1 MATIK
6 DIARHAGVSTTVVS
20 YVINN
25 GPRPVA
31 PETQARVREAMELL
45 NYHPNAR
52 AQQLARQHSNCIGLV
67 FNGLSDSN
75 FNSIYFSEYI
85 RGIGFYAEKAG
96 YNMMLFLNREAD
108 FYQRLGKMGL
118 VDGVILSGS
127 SLPIEG
133 LAQLSTQAFP
143 AVVIGQRVP
152 NLAWVMQDY
161 EGSAYNATSYL
172 LSQGYRRIGFPSQS
186 LSLSYGQDRLNGYRR
201 ALAEAGIE
209 IDDSLISL
217 PETPRDLPTT
227 DEVRLILEAGADS
240 ILTDKEGVITKI
252 LNQLGVDVPE
262 DIGLI
267 GLDEEPSGT
276 SPVAL
281 GTTSVPKFEMGL
293 VAAETL
299 IDLIM
304 KRPDT
309 DIHRILP
316 LRLVI
321 NDTFRGE
328 KGESSS

>member
-1 MATIK
+1 MTTIR
-6 DIARHAGVSTTVVS
+6 DIARYAGVSTTVVS

-31 PETQARVREAMELL
+31 PETQARVRQAMELL

-75 FNSIYFSEYI
+75 FSSIYFSEYI

-96 YNMMLFLNREAD
+96 YNLMLFLNREAD
-108 FYQRLGKMGL
+108 FYQRLGKMRL

-127 SLPIEG
+127 SLPTEG
-133 LAQLSTQAFP
+133 LAQLATLAFP
-143 AVVIGQRVP
+143 AVVIGQRIP

-161 EGSAYNATSYL
+161 EGSTFNATNYL
-172 LSQGYRRIGFPSQS
+172 LGQGYRRIGFLSQS

-201 ALAEAGIE
+201 ALAEAGLNV
-209 IDDSLISL
+209 DSTLISL
-217 PETPRDLPTT
+217 PETPRDLPTI
-227 DEVRLILEAGADS
+227 DEVRSLLAAGADS
-240 ILTDKEGVITKI
+240 ILTDKEVVIADF
-252 LNQLGVDVPE
+252 LRLLGVDVPDE
-262 DIGLI
+262 IALV
-267 GLDEEPSGT
+267 GLDEDASGT
-276 SPVAL
+276 SPLAL
-281 GTTSVPKFEMGL
+281 GTTHVPKFEMGL

-316 LRLVI
+316 LKLIIRDSVY
-321 NDTFRGE
+321 GE
-328 KGESSS
+328 KGDS